1 MVNYL
6 GLACGL
12 MLTRGSNIGV
22 LVGKYKSKARLV
34 RALGQNNKRTW
45 QDKHKERKT
54 THVRAC
60 VGNTY
65 NIS

>member
-1 MVNYL
+1 MVDCL

-12 MLTRGSNIGV
+12 VLTDGSNIGV
-22 LVGKYKSKARLV
+22 LVGKHKSKARLM
-34 RALGQNNKRTW
+34 RALGHNNKHTW

-60 VGNTY
+60 VGNAY